1 MAVRNEIRCYGIEC
15 ARSGRIDEGCQFEA
29 SHENTLSYSRKKTQ
43 SAQCVAWR
51 KSLQRA
57 LCIIPEDMASISCAC
72 RSGEGA
78 KKPETR
84 EEDKALD
91 AEGVAGSFLFGLHF
105 HHDLSLAHP
114 ALDTSG
120 PLSVCALPNSY
131 GIFLVL
137 WQHIVQESYTYD
149 IDLGCYHRLPRD
161 VYLLT

>member
-1 MAVRNEIRCYGIEC
+1 MAR
-15 ARSGRIDEGCQFEA
+15 
-29 SHENTLSYSRKKTQ
+29 
-43 SAQCVAWR
+43 
-51 KSLQRA
+51 
-57 LCIIPEDMASISCAC
+57 ISCEC
-72 RSGEGA
+72 RPGEGA
-78 KKPETR
+78 KNSETR

-149 IDLGCYHRLPRD
+149 IDLGCYHGMSICSPDGPEVRPQKQRPGHPLDTPQRGP
-161 VYLLT
+161 T